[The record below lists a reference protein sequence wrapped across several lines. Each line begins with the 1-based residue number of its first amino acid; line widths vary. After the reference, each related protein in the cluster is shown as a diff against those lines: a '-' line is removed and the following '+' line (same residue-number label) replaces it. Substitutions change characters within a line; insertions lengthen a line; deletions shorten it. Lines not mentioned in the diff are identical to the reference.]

1 MTRQDR
7 ICITA
12 GMIIAALPVAVAVVC
27 AALQLTIQTIH

>member
-12 GMIIAALPVAVAVVC
+12 GLILAALPVAVAAVC
-27 AALQLTIQTIH
+27 AALQLTNLTIH